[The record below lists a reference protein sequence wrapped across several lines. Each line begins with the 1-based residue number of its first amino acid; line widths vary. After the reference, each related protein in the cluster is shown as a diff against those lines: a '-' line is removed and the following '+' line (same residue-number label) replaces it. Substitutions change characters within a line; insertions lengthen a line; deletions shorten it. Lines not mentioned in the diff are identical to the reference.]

1 MFYMK
6 RKISTIII
14 ALLIAGCGS
23 ESSDK
28 EPQKKSEQPT
38 KEFKAFELKEMSAY
52 EIAYKKAL
60 DLWDC
65 DFQELKIA
73 TSYGNA
79 HVIRAGTNNK
89 EVIVLLHGMN
99 ASSTMWYPNVKELA
113 KKYKVFA
120 IDFLMEPGKSEQKV
134 EINST
139 SSIVSWYT
147 EIFDSLELDKFSIV
161 GASRG
166 GWLGVNLAIKHPNRV
181 ENLVLLSPAQTFKW
195 IPIGKDLFA
204 NLAYTIKPK
213 RKKLRKSL
221 KTMSSNVDNIKQEYI
236 DLYFMST
243 KRAKISKV
251 FIEMTPFKEEEL
263 KSLKMPVLVLIGDD
277 DFINNKKSLTKA
289 KRFIKR
295 VNTEEIKNAG
305 HFLSFDQSASVNSK
319 ILKFLDN

>member
-1 MFYMK
+1 MK
-6 RKISTIII
+6 RKIGTIII
-14 ALLIAGCGS
+14 ILLIAGCGS
-23 ESSDK
+23 ESTDK
-28 EPQKKSEQPT
+28 KVVKKEKLLVT
-38 KEFKAFELKEMSAY
+38 EFEAFEKEEMSAY
-52 EIAYKKAL
+52 ELAYKKAL
-60 DLWDC
+60 ELWDC
-65 DFQELKIA
+65 DYKELNVPTTFGHA
-73 TSYGNA
+73 Q
-79 HVIRAGTNNK
+79 VVQAGSNNK

-113 KKYKVFA
+113 KHYKVYA

-139 SSIVSWYT
+139 ASILNWYT
-147 EIFDSLELDKFSIV
+147 EIFDTLGLDKFSIV

-166 GWLGVNLAIKHPNRV
+166 GWLGVNLALKHPNRV

-195 IPIGKDLFA
+195 IPIGQDLFA

-236 DLYFMST
+236 DHYFMST

-251 FIEMTPFKEEEL
+251 FIEMTPFKDEEL
-263 KSLKMPVLVLIGDD
+263 NSLKMPVLVLIGDD

-289 KRFIKR
+289 KQSIKR
-295 VNTEEIKNAG
+295 VNTEVIRNAG

-319 ILKFLDN
+319 ILKFLDK

>member
-1 MFYMK
+1 M
-6 RKISTIII
+6 
-14 ALLIAGCGS
+14 
-23 ESSDK
+23 
-28 EPQKKSEQPT
+28 
-38 KEFKAFELKEMSAY
+38 
-52 EIAYKKAL
+52 
-60 DLWDC
+60 
-65 DFQELKIA
+65 
-73 TSYGNA
+73 
-79 HVIRAGTNNK
+79 
-89 EVIVLLHGMN
+89 HGMN

-236 DLYFMST
+236 DCLLYTSD
-243 KRAKISKV
+243 AAD
-251 FIEMTPFKEEEL
+251 E
-263 KSLKMPVLVLIGDD
+263 
-277 DFINNKKSLTKA
+277 
-289 KRFIKR
+289 
-295 VNTEEIKNAG
+295 
-305 HFLSFDQSASVNSK
+305 
-319 ILKFLDN
+319 